1 MALLTFPPSP
11 INGQLFPATPLPGQ
25 SQYEWLAS
33 AGTWA
38 LLGPAT
44 TVVSGTYGDSSN
56 VGQFTVDAQGRL
68 TSALNV
74 PILSGAGGTV
84 TLVNTGTGLTG
95 GPINSSGT
103 ISLNTAYTDTLYL
116 QVAGGTMSGA
126 IVFSAGQTFPG
137 VGTVTD
143 ITAGVG
149 LSGGTITGSGTID
162 LADTAVTPGSYTN
175 ASITVDA
182 QGRISSASDGTAFT
196 GVTSVTGT
204 SPIVSSGGTT
214 PAISLADTAVTPG
227 SYTNASITV
236 DQQGRLTSSASGT
249 APVTAVTASSGLTS
263 SGGVTPDIALSS
275 TAVTP
280 GSYTNPSITVDQQGR
295 LTAASNGSSSSG
307 TVTSITAGT
316 GLDGGTITTTGT
328 VSLANTAV
336 TAGAYT
342 YSSLTVDAQGRL
354 TAASDGVAPI
364 TRFNF
369 DAKGDL
375 LVGSGTDTFGNV
387 AIGTD
392 GQVLMAGSTCSSGVK
407 WETITQCQGTVT
419 CIATS
424 FGLCPTTIT
433 TSGSIRIANASSS
446 GLGGMYGCTTAG
458 NTALGLYAFA
468 GNPGSDNVAIGY
480 QAMGSATIGGNSIAI
495 GSSALVNGGG
505 DCNIAVGFLTM
516 PNATAAA
523 RANMAIGHGSG
534 LNISTGVGNIG
545 IGYQALLCTTTGWNN
560 VEIGANNFATALY
573 DPPFVI
579 TTQDNRVILGARA
592 TTNAYIKV
600 AWTITSDERDKTEIQ
615 PLALGLDFVSQL
627 EPVSFKFKESR
638 NSDVPSGPTRYGFT
652 AQSVL
657 AAEGNNPVIVDA
669 EDPDNLKIT
678 DAHIIPVLV
687 QAIKDL
693 KAEIE
698 ELKIK

>member
-354 TAASDGVAPI
+354 TAASSGVAPTQCLGTVTSVTAGTGLGGGTI
-364 TRFNF
+364 TSAGTINLAGATSSIIGGVYGKT
-369 DAKGDL
+369 DINNTALGVDSQSSMGAGSDNVS
-375 LVGSGTDTFGNV
+375 VGAYSLMSGGGSSNV
-387 AIGTD
+387 AVGGAAIPNLTSGSCNIAIGT
-392 GQVLMAGSTCSSGVK
+392 GS
-407 WETITQCQGTVT
+407 
-419 CIATS
+419 
-424 FGLCPTTIT
+424 GLNT
-433 TSGSIRIANASSS
+433 TSGS
-446 GLGGMYGCTTAG
+446 
-458 NTALGLYAFA
+458 
-468 GNPGSDNVAIGY
+468 
-480 QAMGSATIGGNSIAI
+480 
-495 GSSALVNGGG
+495 
-505 DCNIAVGFLTM
+505 
-516 PNATAAA
+516 
-523 RANMAIGHGSG
+523 
-534 LNISTGVGNIG
+534 GNIG
-545 IGYQALLCTTTGWNN
+545 IGFQALVCNTTGLNN
-560 VEIGANNFATALY
+560 FEIGANNVIGGVY
-573 DPPFVI
+573 SPPFQV
-579 TTQDNRVILGARA
+579 TTECNRVVIGSTA

-600 AWTITSDERDKTEIQ
+600 AWTVVSDERDKTEIQ
-615 PLALGLDFVSQL
+615 PIALGLDFVSQL
-627 EPVSFKFKESR
+627 EPISYRFKESR
-638 NSDVPSGPTRYGFT
+638 DSDIATGCTRYGFS
-652 AQSVL
+652 AQQVL
-657 AAEGNNPVIVDA
+657 EVEGENPVVVDI
-669 EDPDNLKIT
+669 EDPDKLKIT
-678 DAHIIPVLV
+678 DANVIPILV